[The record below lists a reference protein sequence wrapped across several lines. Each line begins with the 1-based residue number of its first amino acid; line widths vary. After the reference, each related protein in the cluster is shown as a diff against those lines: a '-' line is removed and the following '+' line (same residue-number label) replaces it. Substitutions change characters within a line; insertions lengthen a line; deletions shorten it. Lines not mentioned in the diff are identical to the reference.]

1 MPMLHRQEDDIQS
14 QLAALRNRVDVLER
28 VFEAVF
34 QDKPARAAMAIR
46 TKRYK
51 GLPVK
56 CDVCGAE
63 PGEPCK
69 SPKDTPT
76 NTHLDRIRAH
86 ARAVLAS
93 PRPAGR

>member
-1 MPMLHRQEDDIQS
+1 MLHRPEADDVQA
-14 QLAALRNRVDVLER
+14 QLASLRTRVDVLER

-34 QDKPARAAMAIR
+34 QDKPARAAMALR

-63 PGEPCK
+63 ADEPCK
-69 SPKDTPT
+69 SPKDVATS
-76 NTHLDRIRAH
+76 THLDRIRAH